1 MRILRIIIIIIAVIV
16 IVSLIVLARYGLF
29 HSVSISEKTV
39 GPYLLVYKSH
49 IGDYKGV
56 APIIGEI
63 YNDLKNNYSVEATK
77 GFGLYYDNPQEV
89 DKAKLRSIV
98 GCIVGGKSVEELR
111 NLSNKY
117 GVKEYPSSKSVVAEF
132 PYKGKISIVVGIFK
146 VYPKLALYIKEHK
159 YTQTPIMEVYDRPSK
174 RIEYIS
180 SINLSNDIF
189 DGFFKSKGSY
199 AKPERFFEQSN

>member
-1 MRILRIIIIIIAVIV
+1 MRILGIIVIV
-16 IVSLIVLARYGLF
+16 IGVIAILSLIVLARYGLF
-29 HSVSISEKTV
+29 YSVSVSEKNV
-39 GPYLLVYKSH
+39 GPYLLVYRTH

-56 APIIGEI
+56 GPIISEI
-63 YNDLKNNYSVEATK
+63 YDDLKNNYSIEATK

-98 GCIVGGKSVEELR
+98 GCIVEGRSVEDLKKV
-111 NLSNKY
+111 SNKY

-132 PYKGKISIVVGIFK
+132 PYKGKMSIIIGIFK
-146 VYPKLALYIKEHK
+146 VYPKLGSYIKEHK
-159 YTQTPIMEVYDRPSK
+159 YTQTPIMELYDQPHK

-189 DGFFKSKGSY
+189 AGFLKSN
-199 AKPERFFEQSN
+199 E